1 MSRGKK
7 SPEFKYEVVQ
17 GEELTREEFESVA
30 ESLAKMIYENIP
42 KKSMEQVTILHE
54 SSGTGSQS

>member
-7 SPEFKYEVVQ
+7 SPQFKYEVVQ
-17 GEELTREEFESVA
+17 GKELTREEFESLA
-30 ESLAKMIYENIP
+30 KSLARMICENIP
-42 KKSMEQVTILHE
+42 KKSMEQVTILHK

>member
-7 SPEFKYEVVQ
+7 SPEFKYQVGQ
-17 GEELTREEFESVA
+17 GEELTREEFESLSK
-30 ESLAKMIYENIP
+30 SLAKMIYENIP
-42 KKSMEQVTILHE
+42 KQSMKQVTIPNK

>member
-7 SPEFKYEVVQ
+7 SLEFKHEVVQ
-17 GEELTREEFESVA
+17 GEELTREEFESLA
-30 ESLAKMIYENIP
+30 KSLAKMIHENIP
-42 KKSMEQVTILHE
+42 KKSMEQVTIPNE

>member
-42 KKSMEQVTILHE
+42 KKSMEQVTIPHE
-54 SSGTGSQS
+54 FSGTGSQS

>member
-7 SPEFKYEVVQ
+7 SPQFKYEVVQ
-17 GEELTREEFESVA
+17 GEELTREEFESLA
-30 ESLAKMIYENIP
+30 KSLARIIYENIP
-42 KKSMEQVTILHE
+42 KESMEQVTILRE

>member
-7 SPEFKYEVVQ
+7 SPQFKYEVVQ
-17 GEELTREEFESVA
+17 GEELTREEFESLA
-30 ESLAKMIYENIP
+30 KSLARMMHDTIP
-42 KKSMEQVTILHE
+42 KESMEQVTIPNK

>member
-17 GEELTREEFESVA
+17 GEELTREEFESLA
-30 ESLAKMIYENIP
+30 KSLAKMIYENIP
-42 KKSMEQVTILHE
+42 KKSMEQVTIPNE